1 MREIA
6 KSAAA
11 LAGAPMDWDAALR
24 RLDIQWCQGSIS
36 RTEYSEK
43 RAFYDRLAKQSGSPG
58 KS

>member
-24 RLDIQWCQGSIS
+24 RLEIQWCEGRINRS
-36 RTEYSEK
+36 EYSEK
-43 RAFYDRLAKQSGSPG
+43 RAFYERLAKQNGSPE